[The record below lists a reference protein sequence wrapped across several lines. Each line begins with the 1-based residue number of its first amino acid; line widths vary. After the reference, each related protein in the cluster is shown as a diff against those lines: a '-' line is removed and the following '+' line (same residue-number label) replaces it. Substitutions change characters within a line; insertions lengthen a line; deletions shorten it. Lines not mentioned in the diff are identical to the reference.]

1 MDKAKVDVERIKE
14 EWSSFWRRSYRFTR
28 CRLSR
33 LFFFVTAC
41 CAVVTALIWYFAL
54 FDDLQVRI
62 LMSLV
67 IVLIPMFDFQPPPR
81 TSASRE
87 ELLWFSSLVA
97 VAVLLVAGDKFEWA
111 SVAIN
116 PVLLLMALPYGW
128 LVWKLMRRNGLLL
141 GGLILA
147 LAVMMIFWTAALV
160 RDADSLEVLLLPLP
174 DVLFFAVAWAPVAWW
189 ALDIAGRWKN
199 RRVGGPG
206 MRALA
211 MVILFF
217 PVILVAMEVPGMLG
231 LSSTWS
237 AVCLTLVGVLLS
249 AVISEPLR
257 RFLLEWGNL
266 MPDREPVPKEEGR
279 DNRTVLDNLEGE

>member
-1 MDKAKVDVERIKE
+1 MDKAKVDVQRIKRQ
-14 EWSSFWRRSYRFTR
+14 WSSFWRRSYKFTR
-28 CRLSR
+28 CRVSR

-62 LMSLV
+62 LVSVV
-67 IVLIPMFDFQPPPR
+67 IVLIPMLDFQPPPR
-81 TSASRE
+81 AWASRE
-87 ELLWFSSLVA
+87 DLLWLSSFVA
-97 VAVLLVAGDKFEWA
+97 LAVLLVAGDKFGWA
-111 SVAIN
+111 GVALNSV
-116 PVLLLMALPYGW
+116 VLLVALPYGW

-141 GGLILA
+141 VGLMLA

-160 RDADSLEVLLLPLP
+160 RDERSLDVLLLPLP
-174 DVLFFAVAWAPVAWW
+174 VVLFFGVAWTPVASR
-189 ALDIAGRWKN
+189 AVDIAGRWKN

-217 PVILVAMEVPGMLG
+217 PIMLVAMAAPGTLG

-237 AVCLTLVGVLLS
+237 AVSLTLMGVLLS

-266 MPDREPVPKEEGR
+266 MPDGEPVRRGA
-279 DNRTVLDNLEGE
+279 G